1 VNPEQPVPL
10 ATWHAIVASHDPAGL
25 AGLLADDVEFR
36 SPALYAPQQGKALTT
51 AYLSAALA
59 VLGPTLRYVHEWF
72 DESSAALEFEADLD
86 GTYVNGIDI
95 LRWNPDGRVTGFSVL
110 VRPLRALERLIELM
124 RAQLGG

>member
-1 VNPEQPVPL
+1 MNPEQPVPL